1 MCRWIGAKR
10 TEIPS
15 TFFHIFSQLPILLL
29 KTRTAKNLWEC
40 KKNMKFSLSFLWNVR
55 KKAATIT
62 SWLGFERM
70 KVSTWEVL
78 GGGVTLPEAI
88 SSSDQRHPV
97 VVGAFPDNRPI
108 GWERYLLHH
117 QSTKPFRTRGSMEQY
132 KGVDKSFVVSWMKL
146 FEETDIY
153 SARDS
158 ASCYSTFCQLQ
169 HL

>member
-1 MCRWIGAKR
+1 MQDIPTTGAVAMSRNVWGSNQQIKVIAVLTSQINQPGMCRWIGAKR

-70 KVSTWEVL
+70 KVSTWGVWVVGKER
-78 GGGVTLPEAI
+78 GGA
-88 SSSDQRHPV
+88 V
-97 VVGAFPDNRPI
+97 VVAHCWRRLTIYFWLAPLSEPSHLQNRPI
-108 GWERYLLHH
+108 GWKSCWLH
-117 QSTKPFRTRGSMEQY
+117 
-132 KGVDKSFVVSWMKL
+132 V
-146 FEETDIY
+146 
-153 SARDS
+153 
-158 ASCYSTFCQLQ
+158 
-169 HL
+169 

>member
-1 MCRWIGAKR
+1 MSRNVWGSNQQIKVIAVLTSQINQPGMCRWIGAKR

-40 KKNMKFSLSFLWNVR
+40 K
-55 KKAATIT
+55 
-62 SWLGFERM
+62 
-70 KVSTWEVL
+70 
-78 GGGVTLPEAI
+78 TLPEAI